1 MGIWNIVRNMRSG
14 ARRDSMKWR
23 DSWHIVALVALVCL
37 CMSAISC
44 CPCRKAGA
52 TTIVEVQRD
61 SVYITHYDTLR
72 VVERDTMWMQRIE
85 QSHDRVMTKAD
96 TSYLEN
102 AYCES
107 TASVD
112 TLGILTHTLDTKE
125 YAMLPVRYIERER
138 VVRDTIYHYKDS
150 TNTTERNETIIT
162 EVKKVAW
169 YDKALRWVSLGL
181 LCVVLWQ
188 NRKLFIKFLKLWI

>member
-1 MGIWNIVRNMRSG
+1 MRKAFFIVVLSLV
-14 ARRDSMKWR
+14 
-23 DSWHIVALVALVCL
+23 VAVA
-37 CMSAISC
+37 C

-52 TTIVEVQRD
+52 TTIVERD
-61 SVYITHYDTLR
+61 SVYINHYDTLR
-72 VVERDTMWMQRIE
+72 IVERDTMWLERIE

-125 YAMLPVRYIERER
+125 RAMLPVHYVERER
-138 VVRDTIYHYKDS
+138 IVRDTIIQYRDVVRE
-150 TNTTERNETIIT
+150 NTIVK
-162 EVKKVAW
+162 EVRKVKW
-169 YDKALRWVSLGL
+169 YDKTLRWVCLAL
-181 LCVVLWQ
+181 FVVVIWQ

>member
-1 MGIWNIVRNMRSG
+1 
-14 ARRDSMKWR
+14 MKWR
-23 DSWHIVALVALVCL
+23 DFWYFVALVALVCL
-37 CMSAISC
+37 CMSVVSC
-44 CPCRKAGA
+44 CPSRKAGA
-52 TTIVEVQRD
+52 TTIVERD
-61 SVYITHYDTLR
+61 SVYINHYDTLR
-72 VVERDTMWMQRIE
+72 IVERDTMWLERIV

-125 YAMLPVRYIERER
+125 RAMLPVRYVERER
-138 VVRDTIYHYKDS
+138 IVRDTIMQYRDVVRE
-150 TNTTERNETIIT
+150 NTIVK
-162 EVKKVAW
+162 EVRKVKW
-169 YDKALRWVSLGL
+169 YDKALRWVCLAL
-181 LCVVLWQ
+181 FVVVLWQ

>member
-1 MGIWNIVRNMRSG
+1 MRKAFFIVVISLV
-14 ARRDSMKWR
+14 
-23 DSWHIVALVALVCL
+23 VAVA
-37 CMSAISC
+37 C

-52 TTIVEVQRD
+52 TIIVDKVARD
-61 SVYITHYDTLR
+61 SIYINHYDTLR
-72 VVERDTMWMQRIE
+72 IVERDTMWLERIE

-150 TNTTERNETIIT
+150 ANTTERNETIIK

>member
-1 MGIWNIVRNMRSG
+1 MRKAFFIVVISLV
-14 ARRDSMKWR
+14 
-23 DSWHIVALVALVCL
+23 VAVA
-37 CMSAISC
+37 C

-52 TTIVEVQRD
+52 TTIVESD

-72 VVERDTMWMQRIE
+72 IVERDTMWLERID

-112 TLGILTHTLDTKE
+112 TLGILTHTLDTKDR
-125 YAMLPVRYIERER
+125 AMLPVRYVERER
-138 VVRDTIYHYKDS
+138 IVCDTIMQYRDVARE
-150 TNTTERNETIIT
+150 NTIVK
-162 EVKKVAW
+162 EVRKVKW
-169 YDKALRWVSLGL
+169 YDKILRWVCLAL
-181 LCVVLWQ
+181 FVVVLWQ